1 VKEIPVGDTASTEA
15 TVSRYFTAWTGRDT
29 ATVRDLLA
37 DDFSF
42 AGLGMQIEGREAFL
56 DAGTFP
62 SDARTTLVAQACQG
76 SDAFQM
82 YDSTRGE
89 VSVRIVEHLR
99 VEDGKI
105 TTSTFVTD
113 SAAFMAFLG
122 RM

>member
-1 VKEIPVGDTASTEA
+1 VTPPSTEA
-15 TVSRYFTAWTGRDT
+15 TVSRFFTAWTGRDT

-42 AGLGMQIEGREAFL
+42 AGLGMQIQGRDAYL

-62 SDARTTLVAQACQG
+62 SDARTTLVARACQG

-82 YDSTRGE
+82 DDSTRGNA
-89 VSVRIVEHLR
+89 SVRIVEHLR

-113 SAAFMAFLG
+113 SEAFMAFLG